1 MVDREQI
8 GSWLDGPGGQMAQ
21 GAYAGERLGLP
32 PAGPGAMAPL
42 GRRVLAL
49 LVDWLLCLAIA
60 IGLFRMPIGATGA
73 RSFIPLAVLFVEY
86 VLLVGTGGAT
96 LGHRLLGMQVR
107 MAHGGPIGLI
117 GAALR
122 TLLLLL
128 VIPPVVWDGDG
139 RGLHDKAVG
148 SVIVR
153 TR

>member
-1 MVDREQI
+1 MVDRRDV
-8 GSWLDGPGGQMAQ
+8 GGWLEGPGRLTQQ

-32 PAGPGAMAPL
+32 ASGPGAMAPL

-49 LVDWLLCLAIA
+49 LVDWLLCCAIA
-60 IGLFRMPIGATGA
+60 IGLLRMPVGATGLD
-73 RSFIPLAVLFVEY
+73 SFIPLVVFAVEN
-86 VLLVGTGGAT
+86 VLLVGTAGCT
-96 LGHRLLGMQVR
+96 IGHRLLGLHVR
-107 MAHGGPIGLI
+107 RVAGGPLGVV

-128 VIPPVVWDGDG
+128 VIPPVVWDSDG
-139 RGLHDKAVG
+139 RGLHDKAAG